1 MAQVIVRNIDDNT
14 IARLKARAARSGHS
28 LEQELRLIITSAARL
43 SREEF
48 RQRAAEMRERLRG
61 RRHTDSVTL
70 IREDRDR

>member
-14 IARLKARAARSGHS
+14 IARLKARAARNGRS
-28 LEQELRLIITSAARL
+28 LEQELRLIISSAARL
-43 SREEF
+43 NREEF

>member
-14 IARLKARAARSGHS
+14 IARLKARAARSGRS

-43 SREEF
+43 NREEF
-48 RQRAAEMRERLRG
+48 RQHAAEMRERLRG
-61 RRHTDSVTL
+61 RRHTDSVIL